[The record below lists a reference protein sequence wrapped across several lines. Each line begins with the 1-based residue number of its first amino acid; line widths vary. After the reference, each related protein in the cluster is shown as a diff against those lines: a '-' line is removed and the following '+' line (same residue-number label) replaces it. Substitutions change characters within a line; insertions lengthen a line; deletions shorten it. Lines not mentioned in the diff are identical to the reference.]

1 MNQERLLK
9 TVSYLKKKIGGEI
22 PIGLILGTGL
32 GGSAGGIKKAR
43 AIPYEQIPYFPHST
57 VESHQGQL
65 VWGTLAGRPV
75 IALQGRFHLYEGYA
89 PQEIGF
95 PIRVLAGLG
104 VKVLIVSNAAGGLD
118 PGFESGDLM
127 LIMDHINL
135 TGENP
140 LVGPHQE
147 YWGDRFPDLS
157 AVYDRRLTALAEKVS
172 LQNQIPL
179 RRGVYLAV
187 KGPSLETPAETR
199 MLRQLGAQAVGM
211 STVLEVITAVQCRLR
226 ILGIS
231 VISNVNRPDCQEPAT
246 LKAIIATARKAEPRL
261 MALVEGVISKLT
273 PQELKGGRKKKG

>member
-43 AIPYEQIPYFPHST
+43 SIPYEQIPYFPHST

-65 VWGTLAGRPV
+65 VWGTLAGRVV

-118 PGFESGDLM
+118 PGYEPGDLM
-127 LIMDHINL
+127 LIMDHMNF

-140 LVGPHQE
+140 LVGPHLE

-157 AVYDRRLTALAEKVS
+157 AVYDRRLT
-172 LQNQIPL
+172 
-179 RRGVYLAV
+179 
-187 KGPSLETPAETR
+187 
-199 MLRQLGAQAVGM
+199 
-211 STVLEVITAVQCRLR
+211 
-226 ILGIS
+226 
-231 VISNVNRPDCQEPAT
+231 
-246 LKAIIATARKAEPRL
+246 
-261 MALVEGVISKLT
+261 
-273 PQELKGGRKKKG
+273 